1 MESIINDIREWVLSD
16 FAFRLYAGIGGGVVL
31 VLSFYKAWR
40 EYRAL
45 RFVDPRDILAPE
57 TRGRLPSTMRGWARR
72 ARKDTTEVK
81 HKFRALVYGTGRVAL
96 LGVGVPTALLVLLT
110 LNYAWF
116 EPGAIVV
123 IDAYSG
129 NPIAEPTARDAGV
142 FVAGALA
149 KGLLFDFVEVFQVH
163 VSRLTN
169 SSDNFVFSTLVLIYR
184 AAANLFLIFVPV
196 FLFAAWRAMKRVE
209 NEVHARAQGK
219 RDELAA
225 RRS

>member
-1 MESIINDIREWVLSD
+1 MESIINVVQEWVLSD
-16 FAFRLYAGIGGGVVL
+16 LAFRLYAGVGGTVVL
-31 VLSFYKAWR
+31 VLSFYRAWR
-40 EYRAL
+40 EYRSL
-45 RFVDPRDILAPE
+45 RIVDPRDVLAPE

-72 ARKDTTEVK
+72 VNKDLKEVK
-81 HKFRALVYGTGRVAL
+81 HKFRVLVYGTGRVAL
-96 LGVGVPTALLVLLT
+96 LGVGVPTVLLVLLT

-116 EPGAIVV
+116 EPGTTVV

-129 NPIAEPTARDAGV
+129 DPIAEPTVRDAGV

-149 KGLLFDFVEVFQVH
+149 KGLLFDFVEVFQIH

-169 SSDNFVFSTLVLIYR
+169 SSDNLVFSTLVLIYR

-209 NEVHARAQGK
+209 NEVRGRAKESGS
-219 RDELAA
+219 
-225 RRS
+225 RSTT